1 MAGYVR
7 SDVGVET
14 NIATGNVINASDFNS
29 EYDAIESAFD
39 ASTGHAHDGTA
50 GNGGR
55 VLTLGPAGNLVADT
69 GILKGSTTNT
79 VDLGSSSVQ
88 FKDLYIDGLAYIDG
102 LGETVRV
109 NSTSKIEFRD
119 AGLFINSSADGQL
132 DIDADT
138 TLELTAPTM
147 NATGAFNITG
157 DLDVDNINID
167 GNTIISTDTDGNIAL
182 TPNGTGEVD
191 ISKVDID
198 GGAIDGTIIG
208 ANSAVAIT
216 GTTITGTSLVGPLT
230 GNVTGN
236 VTGDLTGAVTGN
248 VTGNLTGNVTGDVTS
263 SGTSTFSSIDVNG
276 GAVDGITLGTNSAV
290 TEAQID
296 NINING
302 TTIISSNTNGNI
314 NITPNGTGSVIL
326 DGLSYPQ
333 ADGTTGQFLKT
344 DGAGQL
350 AFATIIQATG
360 SELENVSEDTTPQLG
375 GDLGTNGND
384 IVFADDDKAIFGD
397 GSELQIYHR
406 SDSISEMIVN
416 SGLTMKATDPLL
428 KVIASFGATNTN
440 LYYSGNE
447 RFRTS
452 ANGILLSGGSTI
464 ETASDD
470 NLTLSPDGTG
480 KVSITKET
488 DLNGNIL
495 SNPVFKGAR
504 EDVTVSATA
513 ATGTIS
519 FDLLT
524 QNVLYYTTNASA
536 NFTVNFRGDGS
547 NTLNSSMNIG
557 ESITAAFLVT
567 NGATAYYNSA
577 VQVDGSSVTPKWSAG
592 TAPSNGNTNAVD
604 SYTYTIIKT
613 ADATFTIFA
622 NVVDFS

>member
-1 MAGYVR
+1 MAGYIR
-7 SDVGVET
+7 DDVNVED
-14 NIATGNVINASDFNS
+14 NIATGSVINASDFNA
-29 EYDAIESAFD
+29 EYNAIENAFLN
-39 ASTGHAHDGTA
+39 STGHAHDGTA

-102 LGETVRV
+102 LGETIRV

-167 GNTIISTDTDGNIAL
+167 GNTIISTDTNGNIAL

-198 GGAIDGTIIG
+198 SGAIDGTIIG
-208 ANSAVAIT
+208 ANSAAAIT

-230 GNVTGN
+230 GNVTG
-236 VTGDLTGAVTGN
+236 DLTGA

-263 SGTSTFSSIDVNG
+263 SGTSTFSDIDVNG

-302 TTIISSNTNGNI
+302 NTIISSDTNGNI
-314 NITPNGTGSVIL
+314 NVTPNGTGSVIL

-344 DGAGQL
+344 DGSGQL
-350 AFATIIQATG
+350 AFDTVTQATG
-360 SELENVSEDTTPQLG
+360 NELENISEDTTPQLG
-375 GDLGTNGND
+375 GDLDVNGNS
-384 IVFADDDKAIFGD
+384 IVSASNGD
-397 GSELQIYHR
+397 
-406 SDSISEMIVN
+406 V
-416 SGLTMKATDPLL
+416 
-428 KVIASFGATNTN
+428 
-440 LYYSGNE
+440 
-447 RFRTS
+447 
-452 ANGILLSGGSTI
+452 
-464 ETASDD
+464 
-470 NLTLSPDGTG
+470 TLSPDGTG

-495 SNPVFKGAR
+495 SNPVFKAAR

-524 QNVLYYTTNASA
+524 QNVLYYTTDASA

-567 NGATAYYNSA
+567 NGTTAYYNSA
-577 VQVDGSSVTPKWSAG
+577 VQVDGSSVTPKWALG
-592 TAPSNGNTNAVD
+592 TAPTAGNASSID

-622 NVVDFS
+622 NIVDFA